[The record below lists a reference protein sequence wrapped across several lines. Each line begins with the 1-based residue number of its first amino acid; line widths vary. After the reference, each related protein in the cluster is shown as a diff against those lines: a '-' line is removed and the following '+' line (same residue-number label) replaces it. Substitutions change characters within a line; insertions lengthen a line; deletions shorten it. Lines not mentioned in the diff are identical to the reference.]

1 MSAYSYA
8 DTKAGAVQCLAE
20 NAVPEL
26 ARAAEQAVQAGTHV
40 WTPDPAVAGVWGLAR
55 VGSDALS
62 PRADVVVY
70 CTEGDF
76 TASDEFAIGAM
87 R

>member
-1 MSAYSYA
+1 MSAYT
-8 DTKAGAVQCLAE
+8 DTRTGAIECLTDMAL
-20 NAVPEL
+20 PEL
-26 ARAAEQAVQAGTHV
+26 VRATEQAVQDGTHV

-70 CTEGDF
+70 CTEADF
-76 TASDEFAIGAM
+76 TVSDDFLERAL
-87 R
+87 

>member
-1 MSAYSYA
+1 MSAYA
-8 DTKAGAVQCLAE
+8 DTRTGAIQCLTDMAL
-20 NAVPEL
+20 PEL
-26 ARAAEQAVQAGTHV
+26 VRAAEQVVQAGTHV

-70 CTEGDF
+70 CTEADF
-76 TASDEFAIGAM
+76 TVSDDFLERAL
-87 R
+87 